1 MPKFVSM
8 GNRSIIYRNIHY
20 YRFVMNV
27 LYTSG
32 YQKRLDRI
40 LSIMNL
46 YTPKKVL
53 ELCFA
58 DTYIA
63 RYCRASQIEWTGL
76 DINPAFVAHARREQF
91 DADEADLSRPGPL
104 PKAGLCIISG
114 SLYHFHDQLPD
125 FLQRVLRAAP
135 VLILSEPVRY
145 LSSSKGIVGWIAQ
158 KLSNAGKGKEDFRFT
173 AATLQDALNQL
184 SSALN
189 FKFSVHGYYK
199 KDIFIV
205 IEQNAT
211 FD

>member
-8 GNRSIIYRNIHY
+8 GNRSIIYRNIHN

-27 LYTSG
+27 LYTFG

-40 LSIMNL
+40 ISIMNG
-46 YTPKKVL
+46 YAPERVL

-63 RYCRASQIEWTGL
+63 HYCRANQIEWTGL
-76 DINPAFVAHARREQF
+76 DINPAFVAHAKKDRF
-91 DADEADLSRPGPL
+91 DAAEADLLKTGPL
-104 PKAGLCIISG
+104 PAADLCIISG
-114 SLYHFHDQLPD
+114 SLYHFHDQLAD
-125 FLQRVLRAAP
+125 FLQRVLIASP
-135 VLILSEPVRY
+135 VVIVSEPVVN
-145 LSSSKGIVGWIAQ
+145 LSSSKGIVGWMAQ

-184 SSALN
+184 SSPLN
-189 FKFSVHGYYK
+189 FKFSVQGYYK